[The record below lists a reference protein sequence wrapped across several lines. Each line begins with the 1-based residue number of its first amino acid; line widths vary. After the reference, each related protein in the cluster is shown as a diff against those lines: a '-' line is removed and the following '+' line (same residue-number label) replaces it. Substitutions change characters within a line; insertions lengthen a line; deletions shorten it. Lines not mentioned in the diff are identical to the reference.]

1 MRADGHI
8 AHVGQHGKVETEIPV
23 SIEVKADGF
32 LELDS
37 DRMRDDITKA
47 VRATEKDALSG

>member
-1 MRADGHI
+1 VRADGHI